1 MFVSAAIVLP
11 QLVQMIPYG
20 SGINAGLEIGKRLGA
35 TPAESTWI
43 VASYPLTQGAFV
55 LMGGRIGAVYGH
67 KNTVVVAGAFW
78 VLFHLISG
86 FMKSVVTLSL
96 MRGLSG
102 IGGAFIVPN
111 AIALL
116 TVTFLP
122 GKMRNITVGFFG
134 TTTPVGAALGSLLA
148 GLFVQLTPW
157 KWLFFFLAM
166 LGAIVFTLFAFVVP
180 GVRFTHPKNNAR
192 YYIDVQDTAYLLV
205 AGVALESVTNER
217 ILAYNGAAS
226 WNTLR
231 EDVRRM
237 RADFATGEYEDVEGI
252 EISDAHEDIQR
263 AEEILRELGRPGFI
277 GKDEMLKNFLDA
289 AY

>member
-1 MFVSAAIVLP
+1 MF
-11 QLVQMIPYG
+11 
-20 SGINAGLEIGKRLGA
+20 LG
-35 TPAESTWI
+35 
-43 VASYPLTQGAFV
+43 
-55 LMGGRIGAVYGH
+55 
-67 KNTVVVAGAFW
+67 
-78 VLFHLISG
+78 
-86 FMKSVVTLSL
+86 
-96 MRGLSG
+96 
-102 IGGAFIVPN
+102 
-111 AIALL
+111 
-116 TVTFLP
+116 
-122 GKMRNITVGFFG
+122 
-134 TTTPVGAALGSLLA
+134 
-148 GLFVQLTPW
+148 
-157 KWLFFFLAM
+157 
-166 LGAIVFTLFAFVVP
+166 
-180 GVRFTHPKNNAR
+180 

-237 RADFATGEYEDVEGI
+237 RPDFATGEYEDVEGI